1 VRFWSCSVRKSSKA
15 PAKGGLRQNVTPRV
29 SRGSLGLVAALL
41 YFATPTTTAFQ
52 DTASLIS
59 GGEMSNGRW
68 QSVLKPSAA
77 GSIQQANMPFDSV
90 TTGSIGGAGIEAPGI
105 GKIAFTNKSGGIDKL
120 PDEERINKAEK
131 KGRIVGSTKVAP
143 PKAFTAGS
151 ILQRTS
157 LLLRPSL
164 ESEAPMIFKKVK
176 TRGKEIQLAQ
186 AFHIKKAITAPKP
199 VLPTML
205 AELANDKNIK
215 IVASAYAPQE
225 PDYARESPFES
236 LLKVDP
242 EKIEPAV
249 PFAKGDHEW
258 AKKPMPKSVMSTA
271 EQRCLAAAVYFE
283 ARGESVKGQAAVAQ
297 VVLNRVKNPAYPNSV
312 CGVVYQNDDWR
323 NRCQFS
329 FACDGIKD
337 RISEAY
343 HWRKAQE
350 VAYSVASGE
359 IYLPEVGSSTH
370 YHATYVKPRWA
381 RTMEKMKK
389 IGTHI
394 FYRTYGGGWS

>member
-1 VRFWSCSVRKSSKA
+1 MRQRIKGQTGALSSHSA
-15 PAKGGLRQNVTPRV
+15 YYRNTDAKTGWR
-29 SRGSLGLVAALL
+29 SLALVAGILFL
-41 YFATPTTTAFQ
+41 GSTAQTGFQ
-52 DTASLIS
+52 DMASLIS
-59 GGEMSNGRW
+59 GEGAARSNA
-68 QSVLKPSAA
+68 VMMPSAA
-77 GSIQQANMPFDSV
+77 GSIQAANMSV
-90 TTGSIGGAGIEAPGI
+90 DTTTTGSIDGAGIDAPGI
-105 GKIAFTNKSGGIDKL
+105 GKIAFMSKNGKADTV
-120 PDEERINKAEK
+120 PDEDRVNRSQKQ
-131 KGRIVGSTKVAP
+131 GRIVGVTKSLP

-157 LLLRPSL
+157 SLLRPTIGD
-164 ESEAPMIFKKVK
+164 EKPMIFKKSAIK
-176 TRGKEIQLAQ
+176 GEEIQMALN
-186 AFHIKKAITAPKP
+186 FHEKKAPVEAKP
-199 VLPTML
+199 VLPVLIADL
-205 AELANDKNIK
+205 AKDKAIK
-215 IVASAYAPQE
+215 ISAMAYAPQE

-236 LLKVDP
+236 LLKVNVDP
-242 EKIEPAV
+242 LEPAV
-249 PFAKGDHEW
+249 PFAPGDHDW
-258 AKKPMPKSVMSTA
+258 AKKPLPASVMSET

-283 ARGESVKGQAAVAQ
+283 ARGEGTKGQAAVAQ
-297 VVLNRVKNPAYPNSV
+297 VVLNRVKNPTYPNTV

-337 RISEAY
+337 RITEPY

-350 VAYSVASGE
+350 VAKAVASGE

-370 YHATYVKPRWA
+370 YHATYVKPGWA

>member
-1 VRFWSCSVRKSSKA
+1 MRKSSKA
-15 PAKGGLRQNVTPRV
+15 NASGGLNQIVAPK
-29 SRGSLGLVAALL
+29 SSLAPSGLVAALIF
-41 YFATPTTTAFQ
+41 FATPTTIAFQ
-52 DTASLIS
+52 DMASLVS
-59 GGEMSNGRW
+59 GSENAGGRW
-68 QSVLKPSAA
+68 QSVIKPSVA
-77 GSIQQANMPFDSV
+77 GSIQQANMPFDPV

-105 GKIAFTNKSGGIDKL
+105 GKIAFTNKSGLKDEL
-120 PDEERINKAEK
+120 PDEDRINKSEK
-131 KGRIVGSTKVAP
+131 MGRIIGTTKVAP

-157 LLLRPSL
+157 SLLRPTI
-164 ESEAPMIFKKVK
+164 EDENAMVFKKVK
-176 TRGKEIQLAQ
+176 SRGNEIQLAQ
-186 AFHIKKAITAPKP
+186 AFYVKKAIVAPKP

-215 IVASAYAPQE
+215 IVANAYAPSE

-236 LLKVDP
+236 LLKVDTAKLEP
-242 EKIEPAV
+242 EV
-249 PFAKGDHEW
+249 PFAKGDHDW
-258 AKKPMPKSVMSTA
+258 AKKPMPKSVMSVS

-297 VVLNRVKNPAYPNSV
+297 VVLNRVKNPTYPNSV
-312 CGVVYQNDDWR
+312 CGVVYQNEDWR

-337 RISEAY
+337 RINEPY

-350 VAYSVASGE
+350 VAYAVASGE